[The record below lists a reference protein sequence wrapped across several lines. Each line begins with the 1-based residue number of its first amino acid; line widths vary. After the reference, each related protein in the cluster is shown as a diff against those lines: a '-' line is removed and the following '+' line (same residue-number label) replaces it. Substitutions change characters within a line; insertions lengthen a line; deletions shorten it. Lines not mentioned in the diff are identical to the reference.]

1 MIKRT
6 SVIKIQN
13 LVVNHEPQPV
23 KVLLHFY
30 TTFFM
35 DDSGAVFY
43 AD

>member
-1 MIKRT
+1 MIART
-6 SVIKIQN
+6 SVMKIQN
-13 LVVNHEPQPV
+13 LVVNHKPQPV